1 MDVVAKA
8 NGVRISR
15 RKTNLVA
22 GLVRGRTV
30 GDALVILEHTPNRS
44 AKDIAKAISSARANA
59 TNNHNV
65 KSDTL
70 VVTRLEVSQGTMMK
84 RFRAGARG
92 RAKPFK
98 RHSCNILVVVT
109 GDVRPAKADK
119 TVKAESKA
127 AISKSET
134 AKKPVAKTATVKTTV
149 KKKPT
154 SKKKAEDK

>member
-1 MDVVAKA
+1 MDVTAKA

-22 GLVRGRTV
+22 GLVRGRSV
-30 GDALVILEHTPNRS
+30 SDALTILEHTPNRS

-59 TNNHNV
+59 TNNYNV
-65 KSDTL
+65 KSDSL
-70 VVTRLEVSQGTMMK
+70 VISRLEVSQATMMK

-92 RAKPFK
+92 RAKPYK

-109 GDVRPAKADK
+109 GDVRAAKTEKAEK
-119 TVKAESKA
+119 PTVKAES
-127 AISKSET
+127 T
-134 AKKPVAKTATVKTTV
+134 AKPVAKTTTVKKAVKTTT

>member
-30 GDALVILEHTPNRS
+30 GDALTILEHTPNRS

-59 TNNHNV
+59 THNHNV
-65 KSDTL
+65 KSDSL

-92 RAKPFK
+92 RAKPYR

-119 TVKAESKA
+119 TEKATAKAATIKSEATKKPTTTKKAE
-127 AISKSET
+127 
-134 AKKPVAKTATVKTTV
+134 AT